1 MAHTLKHSKVKR
13 IKKTELKSKRKSL
26 KGKRKS
32 LRKKRKTL
40 TRRRRKLH
48 KRKTKRKHNK
58 KQRGGNE
65 PIISPA
71 TWKTQEPSFLPPG
84 GMYVNGCSENGLNGG
99 YYYGVQTCTEPLP
112 ESTIGH
118 PDNLSSIQQKENE
131 KMLQKGGNVYTSLG
145 GLKGLARQS
154 LDSIQNLVSTYKTS
168 DPPVDPDPNEQP
180 INSIFYSKPEN
191 Y

>member
-13 IKKTELKSKRKSL
+13 IKKSEL

-32 LRKKRKTL
+32 LKKRHSLRNKRKTL

-71 TWKTQEPSFLPPG
+71 TWTGQEPSFLPPG

-112 ESTIGH
+112 ASTIGH
-118 PDNLSSIQQKENE
+118 PDNLSYIQQEE
-131 KMLQKGGNVYTSLG
+131 KKNIFQNGGHVYTSLG
-145 GLKGLARQS
+145 GLTGLARQS
-154 LDSIQNLVSTYKTS
+154 MDSIKNLVSTYKTS
-168 DPPVDPDPNEQP
+168 DPPVDSDPNEQP
-180 INSIFYSKPEN
+180 INSIFHSNPEN

>member
-13 IKKTELKSKRKSL
+13 IKKSELKGKRKSL
-26 KGKRKS
+26 KGKRRS
-32 LRKKRKTL
+32 LRNKRKTL
-40 TRRRRKLH
+40 THRRRKLH

-65 PIISPA
+65 PIISSA
-71 TWKTQEPSFLPPG
+71 TWKTQEPYFLPPG

-118 PDNLSSIQQKENE
+118 PDNLSSIQQK
-131 KMLQKGGNVYTSLG
+131 GGNVYTSLG

-154 LDSIQNLVSTYKTS
+154 IDSIRNIISTYKTS
-168 DPPVDPDPNEQP
+168 DPPVDPNPTEQP
-180 INSIFYSKPEN
+180 INHIFHSKPEVH
-191 Y
+191 